1 MMSRR
6 YYRIEVVS
14 ELLELPRSQIR
25 RYEQEGLI
33 SPSAEAGGDG
43 QQRFYTEEDLRRLRR
58 LRRLQRDLGL
68 NLAGLQVA
76 VRLLDQIEDL
86 QRRLGE
92 RG

>member
-1 MMSRR
+1 MSRR

-14 ELLELPRSQIR
+14 ELLELPRAQIR

-33 SPSAEAGGDG
+33 SPSARAEGDG
-43 QQRFYTEEDLRRLRR
+43 RQRFYTEEDLRRLRR
-58 LRRLQRDLGL
+58 LRRMQRDLGL

-86 QRRLGE
+86 QRRLSE

>member
-1 MMSRR
+1 MSRR

-14 ELLELPRSQIR
+14 ELLELPRAQIR

-33 SPSAEAGGDG
+33 SPSAGLEGEGR
-43 QQRFYTEEDLRRLRR
+43 QHLYTEEDLRRLRR
-58 LRRLQRDLGL
+58 IRRLQRDLGL